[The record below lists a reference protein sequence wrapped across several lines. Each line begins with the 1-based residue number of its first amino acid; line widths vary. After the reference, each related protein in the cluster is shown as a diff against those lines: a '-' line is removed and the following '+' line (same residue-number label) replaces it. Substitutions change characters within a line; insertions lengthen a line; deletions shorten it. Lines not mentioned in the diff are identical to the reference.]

1 MVIDANAHAS
11 RDGRWFDTDH
21 DARLSRLLA
30 EMDAAGIDRAVLTG
44 LQGAVSTDDVL
55 ALCAEAPSRL
65 LPVGPFDPCAH
76 PTPAEAC
83 AHARRE
89 LSGRGL
95 IGVKLHPRLG
105 RYDVLD
111 DRVLAFLDDLA
122 TWEER
127 PAVWICTFLHVPGRR
142 PRSGPVEALCEV
154 VGRNP
159 DVPFVLAHGGGPDL
173 LSLATAVRSAP
184 NALLDISYTLT
195 RFQGSSVH
203 LDLAHLLTNFENR
216 LVFGSDFPEAEPR
229 RARELLEGLA
239 ANAQPDALAKV
250 LGENLYRALALDRA

>member
-1 MVIDANAHAS
+1 VVIDANVHAS
-11 RDGRWFDTDH
+11 LDGGWFDTGH
-21 DARLSRLLA
+21 DASLGRLLA
-30 EMDAAGIDRAVLTG
+30 EMDAAGVDRAVLTG
-44 LQGAVSTDDVL
+44 LHGAVSTDDVL
-55 ALCAEAPSRL
+55 ALCADAQGRL
-65 LPVGPFDPCAH
+65 LPVGSFDPCAY

-83 AHARRE
+83 AQARRE

-122 TWEER
+122 TWDER
-127 PAVWICTFLHVPGRR
+127 WAVWICTFLHVPGMR
-142 PRSGPVEALCEV
+142 PRSGPIEALCEI

-159 DVPFVLAHGGGPDL
+159 SLPFVLAHGGGPDL

-184 NALLDISYTLT
+184 NALLDISFTIT
-195 RFQGSSVH
+195 RFEGTSVH

-216 LVFGSDFPEAEPR
+216 LVFGSDFPEAQPG
-229 RARELLEGLA
+229 RARELLEDLA
-239 ANAQPDALAKV
+239 ATAHPDAIPKV
-250 LGENLYRALALDRA
+250 LGENLCRALALDRA

>member
-1 MVIDANAHAS
+1 VVVDANAHVS
-11 RDGRWFDTDH
+11 RDGQWFDTGH
-21 DARLSRLLA
+21 DASLGRLLG
-30 EMDAAGIDRAVLTG
+30 ELDAAGIDRAVLTG
-44 LQGAVSTDDVL
+44 LPGAISTDDVL
-55 ALCAEAPSRL
+55 ALCAEADGRL

-83 AHARRE
+83 AQARRE

-111 DRVLAFLDDLA
+111 DRVLAFLDEIA
-122 TWEER
+122 TWEGP
-127 PAVWICTFLHVPGRR
+127 PAVWICTFLHVPGLR
-142 PRSGPVEALCEV
+142 PRSGPVEALCEI
-154 VGRNP
+154 VGRHP
-159 DVPFVLAHGGGPDL
+159 DVQFVLAHGGGPDL

-184 NALLDISYTLT
+184 NALLDVSFTIT
-195 RFQGSSVH
+195 RYHGSSVQ

-229 RARELLEGLA
+229 RARSLLEELTAGA
-239 ANAQPDALAKV
+239 KPDALPKV
-250 LGENLYRALALDRA
+250 LGGNLCRALALDGA